1 MKEMPKGNDKDNLT
15 EPATVFTRF
24 AEDDCQRT

>member
-15 EPATVFTRF
+15 VAATAFTRF
-24 AEDDCQRT
+24 AEDGRQRT